1 MKTRLGFVSNSS
13 SVSFLV
19 VVKKLATCDKCGRS
33 DPNFLD
39 YLDSLGNK
47 DEYETTRLRARGVKE
62 ITPKFEKY
70 KDGSWEDRIKRLAEA
85 EEKGYETAYIEVCY
99 HDQHTNDMLNDFRV
113 RGAVQIVWDD
123 HGGDHTI
130 RL

>member
-1 MKTRLGFVSNSS
+1 MKIRLGFVSNSS

-19 VVKKLATCDKCGRS
+19 AVKKLATCDKCGRS

-62 ITPKFEKY
+62 IASKFEEY
-70 KDGSWEDRIKRLAEA
+70 KDEPWDERIKKLAEA
-85 EEKGYETAYIEVCY
+85 EAEGHETAYIEIWY
-99 HDQHTNDMLNDFRV
+99 HDRHTNEMFDDLRQ
-113 RGAVQIVWDD
+113 RGAVFVVWDN
-123 HGGDHTI
+123 HHGDHVI
-130 RL
+130 